1 MEFLYTIST
10 ENGAK
15 VVLRLLGAQG
25 TSRGGADTS
34 EFKRFVDTYWLLFL
48 PIVAMAA
55 SRRMGGAARPMHAQ
69 NFGGGCL
76 YFPAEAGK

>member
-10 ENGAK
+10 ESGVK

-55 SRRMGGAARPMHAQ
+55 SLRMGGGSASYACTELWGRVFVLPS
-69 NFGGGCL
+69 
-76 YFPAEAGK
+76 